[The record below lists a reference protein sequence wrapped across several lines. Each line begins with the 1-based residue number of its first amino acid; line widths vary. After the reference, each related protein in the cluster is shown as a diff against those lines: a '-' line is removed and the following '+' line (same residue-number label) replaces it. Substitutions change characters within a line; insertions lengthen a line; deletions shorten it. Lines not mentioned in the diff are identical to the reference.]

1 MIAANRARRAVRR
14 QRAAATRTT
23 RRAARALATGQPQP
37 ATIHLIGRGL
47 DAKTAKR
54 FAGAFSRGVAPTAMG
69 ETVVKLK
76 GRARKAVALKL
87 YDLATFAARLAV
99 YRPRDPHAAAQ
110 FASLAA

>member
-1 MIAANRARRAVRR
+1 MIAANRARRAIRR
-14 QRAAATRTT
+14 QRAAATRTA

-37 ATIHLIGRGL
+37 ATVHLIGRGL

-87 YDLATFAARLAV
+87 YDLAAFAARLAV

>member
-1 MIAANRARRAVRR
+1 
-14 QRAAATRTT
+14 
-23 RRAARALATGQPQP
+23 
-37 ATIHLIGRGL
+37 
-47 DAKTAKR
+47 
-54 FAGAFSRGVAPTAMG
+54 MG

>member
-1 MIAANRARRAVRR
+1 MTAAARARRSTLR
-14 QRAAATRTT
+14 QRATAGRGARK
-23 RRAARALATGQPQP
+23 AARALATGQPQP